1 MKKKIIII
9 CFFLI
14 YFLPLQ
20 ASLKEEIILNLEK
33 INNLTFN
40 FKQTIDEKTED
51 GNCIIEYPK
60 KIFCSYNNLNKK
72 IMVSNGKSLVIKN
85 KNINQYYIYSLERTP
100 LELIL
105 DKNYLINQIKNL
117 NGRIIDNKYLN
128 FTLSNKD
135 NKINIFFDK
144 QTLNLMGWQTE
155 DVYQNLVIT
164 FISKVKTN
172 QKIDK
177 NIFKLPKIN

>member
-1 MKKKIIII
+1 M
-9 CFFLI
+9 FSLI
-14 YFLPLQ
+14 
-20 ASLKEEIILNLEK
+20 
-33 INNLTFN
+33 
-40 FKQTIDEKTED
+40 
-51 GNCIIEYPK
+51 
-60 KIFCSYNNLNKK
+60 
-72 IMVSNGKSLVIKN
+72 
-85 KNINQYYIYSLERTP
+85 KNINQYYIYSLKRTP

-105 DKNYLINQIKNL
+105 DKNYLISQIKNL
-117 NGRIIDNKYLN
+117 NGKIIDNKYLN
-128 FTLSNKD
+128 FTLLNKD

>member
-1 MKKKIIII
+1 M
-9 CFFLI
+9 
-14 YFLPLQ
+14 
-20 ASLKEEIILNLEK
+20 
-33 INNLTFN
+33 
-40 FKQTIDEKTED
+40 
-51 GNCIIEYPK
+51 
-60 KIFCSYNNLNKK
+60 
-72 IMVSNGKSLVIKN
+72 
-85 KNINQYYIYSLERTP
+85 
-100 LELIL
+100 ELIL
-105 DKNYLINQIKNL
+105 DKNYLISQIKNL

-128 FTLSNKD
+128 FTLLNKD